1 MKSEMIK
8 EEMKKSE
15 VELVKPKLLVIDDDE
30 DLRTQMK
37 WAFVQDYDVLLAGDR
52 KKALEFF
59 RKERPAVVTLDLGL
73 PPEPT
78 GVEEGF
84 KTLSDILAENI
95 MTKII
100 IITGRAE
107 KEHAIRAVEQGA
119 YDIFFKP
126 IVVDEL
132 GIVIKRAFHVADLE
146 RQRFAKPAD
155 EGTFEGMIGSCPKM
169 QDIYSIIRK
178 VAKSD
183 ASVLITGE
191 SGTGKELVARA
202 IHNLSYR
209 TKAQLVVINCGAIP
223 ETLLEAELFGHEK
236 GAYTGAHVQRKGRIE
251 YANKGTLL
259 LDEIGDMPLML
270 QVKLLRFLQDQ
281 ILERIGGREQLVVDA
296 RVLASTNRD
305 LKEAVSTGA
314 FREDLFFRLGVVHIQ
329 LPPLR
334 ERGGDI
340 VQLAKAFL
348 RRFAK
353 EGKKRITGFTN
364 QAVLAMEHH
373 AWPGNIRELE
383 HRVKRAVIMAEGSRV
398 LPEDMELSFSDSIEL
413 IDITL
418 KEARENLE
426 REMIVRAINRHQ
438 GNLTKAASELGIS
451 RPSLYDL
458 MERTGISK
466 GK

>member
-1 MKSEMIK
+1 MKNEMIK
-8 EEMKKSE
+8 DDVKKIEM
-15 VELVKPKLLVIDDDE
+15 ELVKPKLLVIDDDE

-37 WAFVQDYDVLLAGDR
+37 WAFMQDYDVLLAEDR
-52 KKALEFF
+52 KKALEFY
-59 RKERPAVVTLDLGL
+59 RRDRPAVVTLDLGL
-73 PPEPT
+73 PPEPA

-84 KTLSDILAENI
+84 KTLEDILSENH
-95 MTKII
+95 MAKII

-107 KEHAIRAVEQGA
+107 KEHAIRAVGQGA

-146 RQRFAKPAD
+146 RERLSRQPD
-155 EGTFEGMIGSCPKM
+155 DGTFEGMIGSCPRM
-169 QDIYSIIRK
+169 QEIYGVIRK

-202 IHNLSYR
+202 VHNLSYR
-209 TKAQLVVINCGAIP
+209 SKGQLVVINCGAIP
-223 ETLLEAELFGHEK
+223 ETLLESELFGHEK

-251 YANKGTLL
+251 YAHKGTLL

-281 ILERIGGREQLVVDA
+281 ILERIGGREPIAVDA

-305 LKEAVSTGA
+305 LKEAVQTGA
-314 FREDLFFRLGVVHIQ
+314 FREDLFFRLGVINIE

-334 ERGGDI
+334 ERGGD
-340 VQLAKAFL
+340 VTLLAKAFL

-353 EGKKRITGFTN
+353 ESKKRLTGFTS
-364 QAVLAMEHH
+364 QAVLAMEHYE
-373 AWPGNIRELE
+373 WPGNVRELE
-383 HRVKRAVIMAEGSRV
+383 HRVKRAVIMAEGSKV
-398 LPEDMELSFSDSIEL
+398 KPEDMELSFSSPAM

-426 REMIVRAINRHQ
+426 REMIQKALDRHQ
-438 GNLTKAASELGIS
+438 GNLTKVAAELGVS

-458 MERTGISK
+458 MEKTGITK
-466 GK
+466 K

>member
-1 MKSEMIK
+1 MKTAMMK
-8 EEMKKSE
+8 DEMKKME
-15 VELVKPKLLVIDDDE
+15 VELVKPKLLVVDDDE

-37 WAFVQDYDVLLAGDR
+37 WAFMQDYDVLLAEDR
-52 KKALEFF
+52 KQALEHYL
-59 RKERPAVVTLDLGL
+59 KERPAVVTLDLGL
-73 PPEPT
+73 PPEPA

-84 KTLSDILAENI
+84 NALADILSENNLA
-95 MTKII
+95 KII
-100 IITGRAE
+100 IITGRSE

-132 GIVIKRAFHVADLE
+132 GIVIKRAFHVAELE
-146 RQRFAKPAD
+146 RERLARQTDGDA
-155 EGTFEGMIGSCPKM
+155 FEGMIGSCPRM
-169 QDIYSIIRK
+169 QEIYAVIRK

-191 SGTGKELVARA
+191 SGTGKELVAKA

-209 TKAQLVVINCGAIP
+209 TKGQFIVINCGAIP
-223 ETLLEAELFGHEK
+223 ESLLEAEFFGHEK
-236 GAYTGAHVQRKGRIE
+236 GAYTGAHIQRKGRIE

-259 LDEIGDMPLML
+259 LDEIGDMPLPL

-281 ILERIGGREQLVVDA
+281 TLERIGGREQIVVDA

-305 LKEAVSTGA
+305 LKAAVQSGA
-314 FREDLFFRLGVVHIQ
+314 FREDLFFRLGIINIEM
-329 LPPLR
+329 PPLR

-340 VQLAKAFL
+340 TLLAKFFL

-353 EGKKRITGFTN
+353 ESRKRITGFTS
-364 QAVLAMEHH
+364 QAVLAMEHYE
-373 AWPGNIRELE
+373 WPGNVRELE
-383 HRVKRAVIMAEGSRV
+383 HRVKRAVIMAEGTRV
-398 LPEDMELSFSDSIEL
+398 KPEDMELSFSNPAIVDV
-413 IDITL
+413 TL
-418 KEARENLE
+418 REARENLE
-426 REMIVRAINRHQ
+426 REMVQKALDRHQ
-438 GNLTKAASELGIS
+438 GNLTKAAAELGVS

-458 MERTGISK
+458 MEKTGLMK

>member
-8 EEMKKSE
+8 EEMRKE
-15 VELVKPKLLVIDDDE
+15 VGLVKPKLLVIDDDE

-37 WAFVQDYDVLLAGDR
+37 WAFMQDYDVLLAGDR
-52 KKALEFF
+52 KKALEYF

-84 KTLSDILAENI
+84 KALSDILAENV
-95 MTKII
+95 MAKII
-100 IITGRAE
+100 IITGRSE
-107 KEHAIRAVEQGA
+107 KEHAIRAVGQGA

-132 GIVIKRAFHVADLE
+132 GIVLKRAFHVADLE
-146 RQRFAKPAD
+146 RERLAKPID

-169 QDIYSIIRK
+169 QEIYGIIRK

-209 TKAQLVVINCGAIP
+209 IKGQMIVINCGAIP

-251 YANKGTLL
+251 YADKGTLL

-281 ILERIGGREQLVVDA
+281 AIERIGGREQMVVDA

-305 LKEAVSTGA
+305 LKEAINTGA

-340 VQLAKAFL
+340 ALLAKAFL

-353 EGKKRITGFTN
+353 ESKKRITGFTS

-373 AWPGNIRELE
+373 AWPGNVRELE
-383 HRVKRAVIMAEGSRV
+383 HRVKRAVIMAEGSKV
-398 LPEDMELSFSDSIEL
+398 QPEDMELSFSDSIEL
-413 IDITL
+413 VDLTL
-418 KEARENLE
+418 KQARENLE
-426 REMIVRAINRHQ
+426 RELVVKAINRHQ
-438 GNLTKAASELGIS
+438 GNLTKAAAELGIS

-458 MERTGISK
+458 MEKTGINK

>member
-8 EEMKKSE
+8 EEMKKTE
-15 VELVKPKLLVIDDDE
+15 VELVKPKLLVVDDDE

-37 WAFVQDYDVLLAGDR
+37 WAFMQDYDVLLAEDR
-52 KKALEFF
+52 KTALEHY

-73 PPEPT
+73 PPEPA

-84 KTLSDILAENI
+84 NTLSDILGENH
-95 MTKII
+95 MAKII

-146 RQRFAKPAD
+146 RERLVRQPD
-155 EGTFEGMIGSCPKM
+155 EGTFEGMIGSCPRM
-169 QDIYSIIRK
+169 QEIYSIIRK

-191 SGTGKELVARA
+191 SGTGKELVAKA

-209 TKAQLVVINCGAIP
+209 MKGQCIVINCGAIP
-223 ETLLEAELFGHEK
+223 ESLLEAELFGHEK

-251 YANKGTLL
+251 YAHKGTLL
-259 LDEIGDMPLML
+259 LDEIGDMPLPL

-281 ILERIGGREQLVVDA
+281 TLERIGGREQIVVDA

-305 LKEAVSTGA
+305 LKSAVQAGS
-314 FREDLFFRLGVVHIQ
+314 FREDLFFRLGIIHIE
-329 LPPLR
+329 LPALR

-340 VQLAKAFL
+340 TLLAKSFL

-353 EGKKRITGFTN
+353 EGKKRITGFTS
-364 QAVLAMEHH
+364 QAVLAMEHYE
-373 AWPGNIRELE
+373 WPGNVRELE
-383 HRVKRAVIMAEGSRV
+383 HRIKRAVIMAEGSKV
-398 LPEDMELSFSDSIEL
+398 KPEDMELSFSNPAIV
-413 IDITL
+413 DITL

-426 REMIVRAINRHQ
+426 REMVQKALDRHQ
-438 GNLTKAASELGIS
+438 GNLTKAAAELGVS

-458 MERTGISK
+458 MEKTGITK
-466 GK
+466 AK